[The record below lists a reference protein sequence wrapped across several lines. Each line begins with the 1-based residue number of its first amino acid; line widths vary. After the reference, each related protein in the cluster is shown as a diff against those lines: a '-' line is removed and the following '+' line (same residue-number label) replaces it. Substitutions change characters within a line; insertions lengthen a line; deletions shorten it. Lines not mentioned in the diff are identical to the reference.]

1 MRKLIRALQRAYS
14 TFVKEL
20 HTIVVNLLSI
30 ITMVLIPILITA
42 FCVLLAAGE
51 AEYLL
56 PIAVMLI
63 ALCFISNSL

>member
-1 MRKLIRALQRAYS
+1 MRKIIRVLKMAYLTS
-14 TFVKEL
+14 VKVL
-20 HTIVVNLLSI
+20 HTVVINLLDI
-30 ITMVLIPILITA
+30 ITLVLIPTLIIA

-51 AEYLL
+51 VEYLL

>member
-1 MRKLIRALQRAYS
+1 MRKLIRALQRAYL
-14 TFVKEL
+14 TFVKAL

-30 ITMVLIPILITA
+30 ITLVLIPILIIT

-63 ALCFISNSL
+63 ALCFISKSL